1 MADVLISALPQ
12 YTGVTSSGWFI
23 FNNSGETTTYKAN
36 VYEIFNNGSTFY
48 GLEAQGAE
56 TNINIFLRPKGN
68 GAIVSD
74 KNNDARGQYAVD
86 FQVGSTSSTK
96 VASGASAFAA
106 GLDNTASGQ
115 YSSVFGYNNISS
127 SYATFAGGQQSQATG
142 LWAFAYG
149 FNSVASQNQ
158 SVAMGRLAFALAEV
172 SFATGDES
180 YSVASRAFAS
190 GWGTYSSASAGY
202 AHGGRKF
209 NQQGDNQY
217 VRMNFSLPDEVIG
230 SAGQAYLSLQ
240 GYSGGIDLS
249 YSILNNSTNG
259 MMQVNAK
266 WNAVCKVSGGGGSD
280 PAANDVAGGEIV
292 FTIKNI
298 GGTASLVGS
307 VHTVDTN
314 SDASMSGVTVLP
326 DISNNSLRMQFT
338 APTTTGNNTYRINCV
353 VSAAQLGW

>member
-56 TNINIFLRPKGN
+56 TNINIFLKPKGN
-68 GAIVSD
+68 GAIIAD
-74 KNNDARGQYAVD
+74 KNNNARGQNAVD
-86 FQVGSTSSTK
+86 FQIGSTSSTK
-96 VASGASAFAA
+96 VASGAGAFAA

-115 YSSVFGYNNISS
+115 YSSVFGYNNTASG
-127 SYATFAGGQQSQATG
+127 YGTFAGGQQSQSSG
-142 LWAFAYG
+142 LWSMAYG
-149 FNSVASQNQ
+149 FNAVASNNQ
-158 SVAMGRLAFALAEV
+158 AVALGRLAYATAEA
-172 SFATGDES
+172 SFATGDETAA
-180 YSVASRAFAS
+180 VGSRSFAS
-190 GWGTYSSASAGY
+190 GYGSLSSASLSY

-209 NQQGDNQY
+209 NQSGDNQY
-217 VRMNFSLPDEVIG
+217 VRADFSLPDEVVG

-240 GYSGGIDLS
+240 GYSGVDLDM
-249 YSILNNSTNG
+249 SINNGSTNG

-266 WNAVCKVSGGGGSD
+266 WNVVCKVSGGGGSD
-280 PAANDVAGGEIV
+280 PAVNEVAGGEIV
-292 FTIKNI
+292 FTIKKI
-298 GGTASLVGS
+298 GGTASLVGT

-314 SDASMSGVTVLP
+314 SDTSMSGVTILP
-326 DISNNSLRMQFT
+326 VISSNTLRMQFT
-338 APTTTGNNTYRINCV
+338 APTTTGNNTYRMNCI

>member
-1 MADVLISALPQ
+1 MADVLISSLPQ

-115 YSSVFGYNNISS
+115 YSSVFGYNNTASA
-127 SYATFAGGQQSQATG
+127 YGTFAGGQQSQAAG

-149 FNSVASQNQ
+149 FNSVATQNQ
-158 SVAMGRLAFALAEV
+158 SVAMGRLAFSLAEAA
-172 SFATGDES
+172 FATGDES
-180 YSVASRAFAS
+180 YATGSRSFAS
-190 GWGTYSSASAGY
+190 GYGTLSSASAGY

-217 VRMNFSLPDEVIG
+217 VRADFSLPDEVVG
-230 SAGQAYLSLQ
+230 SAGQVYLSLQ
-240 GYSGGIDLS
+240 GYSGGVDLDM
-249 YSILNNSTNG
+249 SINNSSTNG

-266 WNAVCKVSGGGGSD
+266 WNVVCKTSGGGGSD

-292 FTIKNI
+292 FTIKKI
-298 GGTASLVGS
+298 GGTASIVGT

-314 SDASMSGVTVLP
+314 SDASMSGVTILP
-326 DISNNSLRMQFT
+326 VVSSNTLRMQFT
-338 APTTTGNNTYRINCV
+338 APTTTGNNTYRMNCI